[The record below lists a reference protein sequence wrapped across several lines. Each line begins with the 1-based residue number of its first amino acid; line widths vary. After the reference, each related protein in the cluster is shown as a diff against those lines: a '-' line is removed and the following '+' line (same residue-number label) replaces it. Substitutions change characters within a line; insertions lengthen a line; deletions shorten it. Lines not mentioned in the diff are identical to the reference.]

1 MYSFDKMEEMMIDF
15 EDTWE
20 SYNWEEFYA
29 EPVWSSFDYDEIRV
43 PADWEDDWNKPQ
55 KWDNEGS
62 YATVGSYATEGSY
75 DTEGSYATEG
85 SYDTE
90 GSYATISTTKTS
102 TTTSTEGSYSTAS
115 TTTTTFTTSEG
126 SFARKIES
134 AKTRK
139 VGNALPLGKISI
151 YKVNIRSIELQ
162 GQDFNETLKSSEE
175 LHIKLCMWN

>member
-15 EDTWE
+15 EDTWGT
-20 SYNWEEFYA
+20 YNWEEFYA
-29 EPVWSSFDYDEIRV
+29 EPVWSSFDYDEIHV

-62 YATVGSYATEGSY
+62 YV
-75 DTEGSYATEG
+75 TEG

-102 TTTSTEGSYSTAS
+102 TTTTTEGSYSTASTEGSYSTEESSTTTHS

-139 VGNALPLGKISI
+139 VGNALPLGKVSI
-151 YKVNIRSIELQ
+151 YKVNIRSIKLQ
-162 GQDFNETLKSSEE
+162 GQDSKETLKSFEE